1 MAETKTKTT
10 DVNSLRDLYQRVE
23 DAVNEAGDR
32 IKEFVDDADIRQR
45 LSDAMDALDDVRVQV
60 IRRVRGESATKPLEE
75 MTVKE
80 LHELAS
86 KREVEGRSSMN
97 KAELIEALGD

>member
-1 MAETKTKTT
+1 MAEKKDR

-23 DAVNEAGDR
+23 DAVSEAGDR
-32 IKEFVDDADIRQR
+32 IKEFVEDADVKQR

-60 IRRVRGESATKPLEE
+60 TRRVRGESAKTPDQ

-86 KREVEGRSSMN
+86 KRDIEGRSSMN
-97 KAELIEALGD
+97 KAELIEALSDD